1 MGKLFV
7 FGATFLL
14 LLSCNQNRNNSSV
27 DGAGEGDFTTEGLPK
42 VFQVNAKAKEILG
55 SWPEFNGLESSFEAL
70 YQAKNKEDLGFVID
84 DLIEKQK
91 LLAASTYPEAFDIPQ
106 IKSRQKVFRTYI
118 LKVKASLEYR
128 TETTT
133 PALEMVQAYNAM
145 RNQFNVIVNNTL
157 DTQLILD
164 E

>member
-7 FGATFLL
+7 FGTAFLL
-14 LLSCNQNRNNSSV
+14 LLSCNQNKNNNNT
-27 DGAGEGDFTTEGLPK
+27 DGASGSDFNADELPQI
-42 VFQVNAKAKEILG
+42 FLVNAKAKKILG
-55 SWPEFNGLESSFEAL
+55 EWPEFNGLETSFEAL
-70 YQAKNKEDLGFVID
+70 YRAKNKEDLVFVID

-106 IKSRQKVFRTYI
+106 IKSRQRVFRTYI

-128 TETTT
+128 TETAT
-133 PALEMVQAYNAM
+133 PVLEMVQAYNAM
-145 RNQFNVIVNNTL
+145 RNQFNVVVNNTL